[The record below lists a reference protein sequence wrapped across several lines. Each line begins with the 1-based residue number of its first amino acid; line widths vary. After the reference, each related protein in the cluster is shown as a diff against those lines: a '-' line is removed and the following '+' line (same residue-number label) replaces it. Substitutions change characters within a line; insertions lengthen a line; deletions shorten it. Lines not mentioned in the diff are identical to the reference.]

1 MKRTRFLGDLFGISM
16 MYDAVFFIIMVS
28 LAGVI
33 LLPVLRTDIA
43 LESSVDKHR
52 EEIVDE
58 TLHTFLVTRADFF
71 EYRFCGNLID
81 EIAGHIGIDNT
92 SNGLY
97 GSVTH
102 WLLAHEQRHKTYATL
117 LAEYLG
123 CQFRLPFSF
132 IGTNQMN
139 IFVGD
144 FEQQLSNETER
155 FFSSLLGEK
164 YHYNL
169 SAWWHPLRGVPF
181 GGEFNI
187 GEHPPAKDCY
197 VAQSFFMM
205 PYTPIFSV
213 GNHTIIFTKH
223 WLKHQLFDNDVGLGR
238 SSIPAIA
245 NITIVLENYTSK
257 RPPYDTRE
265 NATKATK
272 ENLSDLV
279 YGFLIDGITNETN
292 ATVFPGIV
300 HTTLSYGFEKIKN
313 MTSQFL
319 DKALNESF
327 GASIRSVD
335 RLFSGLNSSA
345 INPLSQAI
353 LMQLNTT
360 LDDMFNGSFDSL
372 NDAFDACESA
382 IKERIILL
390 IQGYIDSLLEVFV
403 DTLFDVIDTIMDF
416 SEMLIDL
423 LFDCISLNKAEV
435 MLTIWVVRE

>member
-1 MKRTRFLGDLFGISM
+1 MKQIRFLDDVFGISM

-58 TLHTFLVTRADFF
+58 TLHTFLVTRADSF
-71 EYRFCGNLID
+71 EYRFGGNLID

-132 IGTNQMN
+132 IGTNQIN

-144 FEQQLSNETER
+144 FERQLSNETER

-164 YHYNL
+164 YRYNL
-169 SAWWHPLRGVPF
+169 SAWWHPVRGVPF
-181 GGEFNI
+181 GGEFSI

-205 PYTPIFSV
+205 PYTPVFSV

-245 NITIVLENYTSK
+245 NITIVLENYTNK
-257 RPPYDTRE
+257 QPPYDRRE

-272 ENLSDLV
+272 ENLSDLI
-279 YGFLIDGITNETN
+279 YSFLIDGITNESN
-292 ATVFPGIV
+292 VTVFPGIV
-300 HTTLSYGFEKIKN
+300 HTTLLYGFEKLKN
-313 MTSQFL
+313 MTGQFL

-327 GASIRSVD
+327 GASIRSID
-335 RLFSGLNSSA
+335 RLFSGLNSSVM
-345 INPLSQAI
+345 NPLSQAI
-353 LMQLNTT
+353 LMQLNAT
-360 LDDMFNGSFDSL
+360 LGDLLNGSFDSL

-390 IQGYIDSLLEVFV
+390 IQGYIDSLLEAFV
-403 DTLFDVIDTIMDF
+403 NTLFDVIDSIMDF

>member
-1 MKRTRFLGDLFGISM
+1 MKQTRFLDDVFGISM

-58 TLHTFLVTRADFF
+58 TLHTFLVTRADSF
-71 EYRFCGNLID
+71 EYRFGGNLID

-132 IGTNQMN
+132 IGTNQIN

-144 FEQQLSNETER
+144 FERQLSNETER
-155 FFSSLLGEK
+155 FFSTLLGEK
-164 YHYNL
+164 YRYNL
-169 SAWWHPLRGVPF
+169 SAKWHPVRGVPF
-181 GGEFNI
+181 GGEFSI
-187 GEHPPAKDCY
+187 GEHPPTKDCY

-205 PYTPIFSV
+205 PYTPVFSV

-245 NITIVLENYTSK
+245 NITIVLENYTNK
-257 RPPYDTRE
+257 QPPYDTRE

-272 ENLSDLV
+272 ENLSDLI
-279 YGFLIDGITNETN
+279 YSFLIDGITNESN
-292 ATVFPGIV
+292 VTVFPGIV
-300 HTTLSYGFEKIKN
+300 HTTLLYGFEKLKN
-313 MTSQFL
+313 MTGQFL

-327 GASIRSVD
+327 GASIRSID
-335 RLFSGLNSSA
+335 RLFSGLNSSVM
-345 INPLSQAI
+345 NPLSQAI
-353 LMQLNTT
+353 LMQLNAT
-360 LDDMFNGSFDSL
+360 LGGLLNGSFDSL

-390 IQGYIDSLLEVFV
+390 IQGYIDSLLEAFV
-403 DTLFDVIDTIMDF
+403 NTLFDIIDSIMDF

>member
-1 MKRTRFLGDLFGISM
+1 MKQTRFLDDVFGISM

-58 TLHTFLVTRADFF
+58 TLHTFLVTRADSF
-71 EYRFCGNLID
+71 EYRFGGNLID

-132 IGTNQMN
+132 IGTNQIN

-144 FEQQLSNETER
+144 FERQLSNKTER

-164 YHYNL
+164 YRYNL
-169 SAWWHPLRGVPF
+169 SAWWHPVRGVPF
-181 GGEFNI
+181 GGEFSI
-187 GEHPPAKDCY
+187 GEHPPTKDCY

-205 PYTPIFSV
+205 PYTPVFSV

-245 NITIVLENYTSK
+245 NITIILENYTN
-257 RPPYDTRE
+257 RQPPYDRRE

-272 ENLSDLV
+272 ENLSDLI
-279 YGFLIDGITNETN
+279 YSFLIDGITNESN
-292 ATVFPGIV
+292 VTVFPGIV
-300 HTTLSYGFEKIKN
+300 HTTLLYGFEKLKN
-313 MTSQFL
+313 MTGQFL

-327 GASIRSVD
+327 GASIRSID
-335 RLFSGLNSSA
+335 RLFSGLNSSVM
-345 INPLSQAI
+345 NPLSQAI
-353 LMQLNTT
+353 LMQLNAT
-360 LDDMFNGSFDSL
+360 LGGMLNGSFDSL

-390 IQGYIDSLLEVFV
+390 IQGYIDSLLEAFV
-403 DTLFDVIDTIMDF
+403 NTLFDVIDSVIDF

-423 LFDCISLNKAEV
+423 LFNCISLNKAEV